1 MGFETVLQQAI
12 YTELSSY
19 GPLTAS
25 VYDDAPQDG
34 SFPYVVIGDDENNT
48 AMAKTV
54 GLPIGIAA
62 KQILQGNIKAK
73 GVCLPMEANIYEPIL
88 KELEDYGI
96 HFVEKEM

>member
-1 MGFETVLQQAI
+1 M
-12 YTELSSY
+12 
-19 GPLTAS
+19 
-25 VYDDAPQDG
+25 
-34 SFPYVVIGDDENNT
+34 VVIGDDENNT

-62 KQILQGNIKAK
+62 KHILQGNIKAK
-73 GVCLPMEANIYEPIL
+73 GVCLPMEADIYEPIL